1 MSLTEILKDK
11 KEINTDLGRFSFIK
25 NIGEGGNSEVFL
37 FEKTTIEHSQNFA
50 IKFLKDNF
58 SNSQLAR
65 FKDEYFCIQQI
76 GDHPN
81 IAKYY
86 HLDKIEIDENNYYII
101 VMKYYET
108 SLSKMGNV
116 ASLTDENEKSKR
128 LSKLFIDLCKGLK
141 HLHSEN
147 IIHRDIKPQN
157 IFWNAETE
165 NYVLGDMGISR
176 FPDNFVKEAETD
188 KSERLANWSFSP
200 KEHLN
205 SKKPFKKNGDIYS
218 LGQVLN
224 WYMLNK
230 VVGGTNRDRFANTDS
245 SIVVKDID
253 KIVDKCVNDSPELRF
268 QSITE
273 IRDFLGEMSQQRS
286 EKAKVDIW
294 NVIDSFDDII
304 RKNFTKIRYIEET
317 SNVEKINNFF
327 NDFNKCHPEEFWI
340 MNANGGD
347 NTAKPIERLDHNLWL
362 IWGTIEIKI
371 EKIIVYINES
381 SPYRSFFIILTQ
393 PNDKFIYTNSDGQL
407 EESQYSSYM
416 ELANYWIEKSIYIN
430 HDDVRNGYLEL
441 SNGVTIE
448 APYNEFPERE
458 RLYKP
463 YAYMISFKGTPI
475 QMANREVSEKLIKTA
490 LDNKSLSIDD
500 IRKYEDQTRGDVSYD
515 IMQWT

>member
-1 MSLTEILKDK
+1 MTLTQTLRRK
-11 KEINTDLGRFSFIK
+11 KEIDTVLGKFSFIK
-25 NIGEGGNSEVFL
+25 NIGEGGNSEVFS
-37 FEKTTIEHSQNFA
+37 FEKTTLNHSQKFA
-50 IKFLKDNF
+50 IKFLKNDF
-58 SNSQLAR
+58 SSSQLAR
-65 FKDEYFCIQQI
+65 FKDEFFCIQQI

-86 HLDKIEIDENNYYII
+86 NLDKIKIDENEYYILI
-101 VMKYYET
+101 MKHYDK
-108 SLSKMGNV
+108 SLNEMGSV
-116 ASLTDENEKSKR
+116 ASLTGEKERSEK
-128 LSKLFIDLCKGLK
+128 LVKLFGDLCKGLK
-141 HLHSEN
+141 HLHSADV
-147 IIHRDIKPQN
+147 IHRDIKPQN
-157 IFWNAETE
+157 IFWDSETE
-165 NYVLGDMGISR
+165 NYVLGDMGIAR
-176 FPDNFVKEAETD
+176 FPENFVKEAETH

-205 SKKPFKKNGDIYS
+205 SKKPFEKNGDIYS

-245 SIVVKDID
+245 SIAVKDID

-273 IRDFLGEMSQQRS
+273 IKNFLDEMHQKRS
-286 EKAKVDIW
+286 ERNEVDIW
-294 NVIDSFDDII
+294 NVIHSFDDII
-304 RKNFTKIRYIEET
+304 RKNFTKIRSIEET
-317 SNVEKINNFF
+317 SDLNKINNFF

-371 EKIIVYINES
+371 EKVIVYINET

-407 EESQYSSYM
+407 EESQYSSSM
-416 ELANYWIEKSIYIN
+416 ELANYWIEESVYIN

-448 APYNEFPERE
+448 APNNEFPERQ

-475 QMANREVSEKLIKTA
+475 QMANREVSEKLIKAA